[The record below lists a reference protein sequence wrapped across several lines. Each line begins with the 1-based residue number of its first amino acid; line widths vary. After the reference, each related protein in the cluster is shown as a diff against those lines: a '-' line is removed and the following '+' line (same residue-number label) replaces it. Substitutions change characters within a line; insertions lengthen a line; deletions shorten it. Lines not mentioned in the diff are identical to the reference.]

1 MNAKQTNKD
10 KIYVF
15 MTVFACSRVSSAVA
29 MYASVL
35 KCYYSNFFRFG
46 NTRFFQLL
54 IINYTL
60 I

>member
-15 MTVFACSRVSSAVA
+15 MTVFACSWVSSAVA

-35 KCYYSNFFRFG
+35 KCYYSNFFQIREH
-46 NTRFFQLL
+46 
-54 IINYTL
+54 
-60 I
+60 